1 MKKENNVRFIVK
13 KEIVSGTQVTGRLAS
28 YQLAMI
34 SSNECD
40 APHVLSL
47 EDLKKISAFLT
58 AYVEKE
64 EKEEGGA
71 R

>member
-13 KEIVSGTQVTGRLAS
+13 KEIVSGTQMTGRLAS

-34 SSNECD
+34 SSDECNT
-40 APHVLSL
+40 PHTLSL
-47 EDLKKISAFLT
+47 EDLREISDFLT

-64 EKEEGGA
+64 EKEEGGD